1 MRKTFFLIILML
13 CQISLVDLYAQNVTV
28 SPKTGKLISALTE
41 SSDEIGFQ
49 SGFSAMWR
57 HNQLPLS
64 FITADEGTLT
74 SNGSLAVQACNFVVR
89 NDKLVDVALAGS
101 GYNILTL
108 PKGYRFTGYKIVM
121 KNNLEG
127 VMLGS
132 HKVHHTGAEW
142 KMMETSS
149 TFDRTNP
156 IKSVSLGTTN
166 SGDQEYVLERTS
178 NDMGNIL
185 YFRMEGNYSNGNYYS
200 YDYHT
205 AIEYESIEVTFAPDG
220 DFTTNVA
227 PTTTNSAGASYVE
240 TPFATDKVDVGP
252 ISAQSKNGST
262 YYAYYNKNVTDL
274 YANIA
279 MYEEGAVSG
288 GRYGEFGDKTI
299 RSIYNQNDSK
309 YYYAVKNKTYY
320 VESPTEV
327 KVSDNNVL
335 PLHYRIVNANI
346 NYASGTGTI
355 AKADYFYIQF
365 GDYYLNTAGQFVT
378 GTPTQWK
385 QDANGKIYSGN
396 NYITIQDQDTGY
408 KLVITQNVNNAVK
421 LYIGTNNLIYYYTNN
436 YYYYICDE
444 NGNGEFYRQSRYRSI
459 RANQNIPSVT
469 LSTSKYK
476 LTVYGKDG
484 STVLQTV
491 DVDGTSGTVEIPD
504 LNNDAV
510 KFSISGAEGE
520 DVNAFIS
527 VDLTMQALNPYIES
541 MEVVCN
547 GPNNTKLKQQFTSD
561 DFSVGGD
568 KFVFYVPEDFLGQNC
583 KFTFEDLRSKYGD
596 NTYYDGLTNGKSR
609 YSFVMSE
616 YYQKTMD
623 GADNDNIYAH
633 TDIVANYP
641 YTGKVAV
648 DVSGSNAFRFNN
660 ADELDKNNTSAT
672 TNTLKEY
679 PFSVAAYKAAGFSFG
694 NVVLPVVENSPDY
707 TCYVFTADETRY
719 NIAPTT
725 ATQHRYY
732 AYYTMIVQLVPRSY
746 TPVLTW
752 NKIYDKTLYY
762 DSATNTDVETPM
774 YGLSLATTDKG
785 VAVDGYLTTNQIM
798 KGITAA
804 LNSTDAPAAANQI
817 LYVDASK
824 LNTVVYE
831 SYTDGRSDGLT
842 QLKAMLAPNA
852 LIYLPKTLT
861 FDKDNFAYMTTS
873 NTFKSCKN
881 IILTDKQPFFAPY
894 DIQVDAA
901 NYATYTRLITTPKNG
916 EVTNATLMLPFTL
929 NLDGKGLH
937 SNADGKC
944 SFIVNKMVADNCLTL
959 ANPET
964 ASYSDYAEN
973 AKFTF
978 DTDEKTEANV
988 PYMVKVES
996 CSANEGDT
1004 QLSFVATQYGSN
1016 IVKSLQTAD
1025 YVYPG
1030 ENATGFINGGTY
1042 YFTNNSSYSGKK
1054 LDKTGNIFYFAKN
1067 MYLSSK
1073 NLKTSLPYLYVY
1085 PFRSYYT
1092 YSTTAPSAK
1101 ALNGFNVSYDIND
1114 NATGINDL
1122 KQKSALLVTTGNGTM
1137 TATASENTTLK
1148 VYSAAGSV
1156 INITELKAGETR
1168 TMSIPSG
1175 IYVVNGTKIIVK

>member
-1 MRKTFFLIILML
+1 M
-13 CQISLVDLYAQNVTV
+13 
-28 SPKTGKLISALTE
+28 
-41 SSDEIGFQ
+41 
-49 SGFSAMWR
+49 
-57 HNQLPLS
+57 
-64 FITADEGTLT
+64 
-74 SNGSLAVQACNFVVR
+74 
-89 NDKLVDVALAGS
+89 AGS

-121 KNNLEG
+121 KNNLDG
-127 VMLGS
+127 VTFGDQT
-132 HKVHHTGAEW
+132 VGHTGAEW
-142 KMMETSS
+142 KMMETNS
-149 TFDRTNP
+149 TFDRTDP
-156 IKSVSLGTTN
+156 IKSVSLGTSD
-166 SGDQEYVLERTS
+166 SGDTEYVLERTS
-178 NDMGNIL
+178 NDMGNVL
-185 YFRMEGNYSNGNYYS
+185 YFRMEGNYSNNPEDNS
-200 YDYHT
+200 DLTT

-227 PTTTNSAGASYVE
+227 PTTTNSVGASYVE
-240 TPFATDKVDVGP
+240 SPYSTGKIDVGP
-252 ISAQSKNGST
+252 ISPQTKSGST

-279 MYEEGAVSG
+279 MYEEGAVSAG
-288 GRYGEFGDKTI
+288 KYGEFGDKTI
-299 RSIYNQNDSK
+299 RSIYSQKDGK
-309 YYYAVKNKTYY
+309 YYYALQNKTYF

-327 KVSDNNVL
+327 KGSDNNIL
-335 PLHYRIVNANI
+335 PLHYRIVKADI
-346 NYASGTGTI
+346 NYSSGTGTLG
-355 AKADYFYIQF
+355 KADYFYIKY

-396 NYITIQDQDTGY
+396 NYIKVVWKSIGY
-408 KLVITQNVNNAVK
+408 CILEITQNADEGSK
-421 LYIGTNNLIYYYTNN
+421 LAISDSNIYYNDGLSN
-436 YYYYICDE
+436 FYICCD
-444 NGNGEFYRQSRYRSI
+444 NGNVFMSMRNNNKAK
-459 RANQNIPSVT
+459 RASQDIPSIT
-469 LSTSKYK
+469 LSSSKYK
-476 LTVYGKDG
+476 LTVYDKDG
-484 STVLQTV
+484 TTVLRDI

-510 KFSISGAEGE
+510 KFKISGANGE
-520 DVNAFIS
+520 AVNAFVT
-527 VDLTMQALNPYIES
+527 VDVTMQALNPYIES

-583 KFTFEDLRSKYGD
+583 KFTFEDLHSKYGD
-596 NTYYDGLTNGKSR
+596 ETYYNGLTSGKSR
-609 YSFVMSE
+609 YSFVMSD

-633 TDIVANYP
+633 TDIVADYP

-660 ADELDKNNTSAT
+660 ADELNQNNTSAT

-679 PFSVAAYKAAGFSFG
+679 PFSVAAYKAAGFNFKDI
-694 NVVLPVVENSPDY
+694 VIPVAEDSPEQ

-732 AYYTMIVQLVPRSY
+732 AYYMMVVQLVPRTY

-762 DSATNTDVETPM
+762 DTAKNADAEDAM
-774 YGLSLATTDKG
+774 YGITLGTTVG
-785 VAVDGYLTTNQIM
+785 GTAVDGYLTTKQIM
-798 KGITAA
+798 TA
-804 LNSTDAPAAANQI
+804 LNATDAPATAKQI

-831 SYTDGRSDGLT
+831 SYNDGTPDGLT

-916 EVTNATLMLPFTL
+916 QVTNATLMLPFTL
-929 NLDGKGLH
+929 DLDGKGLH

-944 SFIVNKMVADNCLTL
+944 SFIVNKMVANNCLTL
-959 ANPET
+959 AKPEDSS
-964 ASYSDYAEN
+964 ASDYTES
-973 AKFTF
+973 AKFAP
-978 DTDEKTEANV
+978 DTDPKTEANV
-988 PYMVKVES
+988 PYMVKVEN
-996 CSANEGDT
+996 CDAATDGT
-1004 QLSFVATQYGSN
+1004 QISFVATQYGSN
-1016 IVKSLQTAD
+1016 IVKSEQPTD
-1025 YVYPG
+1025 NVYIG
-1030 ENATGFINGGTY
+1030 ENATGTIDGATY
-1042 YFTNNSSYSGKK
+1042 NFTNNSSYSGKK

-1067 MYLSSK
+1067 MYLNSK
-1073 NLKTSLPYLYVY
+1073 NLLASLPYLYVY

-1092 YSTTAPSAK
+1092 YSTTATGAK
-1101 ALNGFNVSYDIND
+1101 ALNGFNVTYDLED
-1114 NATGINDL
+1114 EATGISDVQRKADL
-1122 KQKSALLVTTGNGTM
+1122 IIATGNGTISATTAKDTTVRVFSTSGVNVSAM
-1137 TATASENTTLK
+1137 T
-1148 VYSAAGSV
+1148 
-1156 INITELKAGETR
+1156 LKAGETR
-1168 TMSIPSG
+1168 TISVPAGM
-1175 IYVVNGTKIIVK
+1175 YVINGTKIIVK

>member
-1 MRKTFFLIILML
+1 
-13 CQISLVDLYAQNVTV
+13 
-28 SPKTGKLISALTE
+28 
-41 SSDEIGFQ
+41 
-49 SGFSAMWR
+49 
-57 HNQLPLS
+57 
-64 FITADEGTLT
+64 
-74 SNGSLAVQACNFVVR
+74 
-89 NDKLVDVALAGS
+89 
-101 GYNILTL
+101 
-108 PKGYRFTGYKIVM
+108 
-121 KNNLEG
+121 
-127 VMLGS
+127 
-132 HKVHHTGAEW
+132 
-142 KMMETSS
+142 
-149 TFDRTNP
+149 
-156 IKSVSLGTTN
+156 
-166 SGDQEYVLERTS
+166 
-178 NDMGNIL
+178 
-185 YFRMEGNYSNGNYYS
+185 
-200 YDYHT
+200 
-205 AIEYESIEVTFAPDG
+205 
-220 DFTTNVA
+220 
-227 PTTTNSAGASYVE
+227 
-240 TPFATDKVDVGP
+240 
-252 ISAQSKNGST
+252 
-262 YYAYYNKNVTDL
+262 
-274 YANIA
+274 
-279 MYEEGAVSG
+279 
-288 GRYGEFGDKTI
+288 
-299 RSIYNQNDSK
+299 
-309 YYYAVKNKTYY
+309 
-320 VESPTEV
+320 
-327 KVSDNNVL
+327 
-335 PLHYRIVNANI
+335 
-346 NYASGTGTI
+346 
-355 AKADYFYIQF
+355 
-365 GDYYLNTAGQFVT
+365 
-378 GTPTQWK
+378 
-385 QDANGKIYSGN
+385 
-396 NYITIQDQDTGY
+396 
-408 KLVITQNVNNAVK
+408 
-421 LYIGTNNLIYYYTNN
+421 
-436 YYYYICDE
+436 
-444 NGNGEFYRQSRYRSI
+444 
-459 RANQNIPSVT
+459 
-469 LSTSKYK
+469 
-476 LTVYGKDG
+476 
-484 STVLQTV
+484 
-491 DVDGTSGTVEIPD
+491 
-504 LNNDAV
+504 
-510 KFSISGAEGE
+510 
-520 DVNAFIS
+520 
-527 VDLTMQALNPYIES
+527 
-541 MEVVCN
+541 
-547 GPNNTKLKQQFTSD
+547 
-561 DFSVGGD
+561 
-568 KFVFYVPEDFLGQNC
+568 
-583 KFTFEDLRSKYGD
+583 
-596 NTYYDGLTNGKSR
+596 
-609 YSFVMSE
+609 MSE

-679 PFSVAAYKAAGFSFG
+679 PFSVAAYKAAGYSFG